1 MREPM
6 RDYGR
11 SRAVLVGTSEYT
23 QLEPVPAAAN
33 SLQRMS
39 RILTSKMC
47 GWPPD
52 RLSVFSNEFGP
63 GDLPDRLITLFEEAQ
78 DVALFYFVGHGQI
91 DLDDQLCL
99 GLVGSRPEP
108 HRRAATSLQFHSVRR
123 ALLDSPARTKILIL
137 DCCFAGL
144 ASRPSNT
151 LGTPSSLLDKAAG
164 TGAYTMMAS
173 SAYTTAWF
181 ETDGQEK
188 PQTYF
193 TKYLADLIETGI
205 LGESAELRLR
215 SLFIKLRDNLAHDL
229 RPIPEARVVD
239 GASDFIFA
247 RNAALLEDKNGYPEM
262 EYKRLLADLGRRN
275 IKLLHRQL
283 TILDAMEREESDPD
297 RLARLFTMD
306 HLTTR
311 MRRQAEGLLILG
323 DANPPRKWDKP
334 VSIVDVL
341 RAATAEI
348 EDYGRVS
355 IYGSP
360 DAAIHG
366 RAVSDTIHLLA
377 ELIEN
382 ATLFSPSTEKVT
394 VSYGLRNPS
403 SILVSITDRGVGMTR
418 EEIELANRRLE
429 KPPPLDGEVPRRMG
443 LSVVSRLAAR
453 HDITVRLDAPA
464 APIGGITALVLLPGT
479 LISDKAESTS

>member
-1 MREPM
+1 M

-11 SRAVLVGTSEYT
+11 SRAVLVGASEYT

-39 RILTSKMC
+39 RMLTSKMC

-63 GDLPDRLITLFEEAQ
+63 GDLPDKLITLFEEAQ

-99 GLVGSRPEP
+99 GLVGSRREP

-205 LGESAELRLR
+205 LGESAELRIR
-215 SLFIKLRDNLAHDL
+215 TLFIKMRDNLARDL
-229 RPIPEARVVD
+229 RPIPEDRVVD

-247 RNAALLEDKNGYPEM
+247 RNAALLEDKNDYSEM
-262 EYKRLLADLGRRN
+262 GCKRLLLYIARRN
-275 IKLLHRQL
+275 SELLQRQL
-283 TILDAMEREESDPD
+283 TLIDAMEREESDPQ
-297 RLARLFTMD
+297 RLERLFALD

-311 MRRQAEGLLILG
+311 MRRRAEGLLILG
-323 DANPPRKWDKP
+323 EGDPRSGWDKP
-334 VSIVDVL
+334 VTIVDVL
-341 RAATAEI
+341 RAATAEV
-348 EDYGRVS
+348 EDYSRVN
-355 IYGSP
+355 IYGSS
-360 DAAIHG
+360 DAAIRG
-366 RAVSDTIHLLA
+366 PAVSDTIHLLA

-394 VSYGLRNPS
+394 VSYDLRNPR
-403 SILVSITDRGVGMTR
+403 SILVSISDRGVGMTR

-429 KPPPLDGEVPRRMG
+429 EPPSLDSEVSRCMG

-479 LISDKAESTS
+479 LISDKGESTS